1 MVSLNYPCI
10 LPTFSPRN
18 PWLMGSNLQ
27 RLGALGT
34 PISAFFRL
42 AVKELKFSS
51 PLWVYIVNDRLSSP
65 HGYIYILLNTRV
77 SPI

>member
-34 PISAFFRL
+34 PISAFFRF

-51 PLWVYIVNDRLSSP
+51 P
-65 HGYIYILLNTRV
+65 HGYI
-77 SPI
+77 